1 MAMILL
7 IEDEKLLRWSLQKR
21 LEKEGHTVHTAEC
34 LAEAEAHV
42 GHHLPD
48 MVLLDLSLPDG
59 HGLDFYEQNRDTLEE
74 SVVLVMTAV
83 GEVDDAVRAMKLG
96 ALDFLSK
103 PIEHKA
109 LIDLV
114 NRSLEVRA
122 TRRDAQT
129 AKSIRKRTLDVDI
142 VSHSET
148 FRNTLDLSCEVSR
161 SDVDTILLLGESG
174 TGKNVVA
181 RYIHIHSSRSN
192 EAYLEVNCAAI
203 PEQLLESEL
212 FGHEKGAFTDAKK
225 SKPGTFEL
233 ANGGTVLLD
242 EIGELRLDLQ
252 AKLLHLLENR
262 KFRRV
267 GGVREIQVDVRIVAL
282 TNRNLRAMVQE
293 KTFRD
298 DLYYRVSVFPI
309 QVPALRDR
317 HEDILPLA
325 HYFLRSLRA
334 KSGKRIDGFSREAEN
349 VLLSYSWPGNVRE
362 LRNVVERAII
372 LEKGSEISLR
382 SLILDA
388 IEPGPSPVKSP
399 EHGIPDGIVPLEE
412 VGREMVQRAMAAAGD
427 NQTRAAELLGI
438 TRDQLRYRLKKYRED
453 VE

>member
-1 MAMILL
+1 MALILL

-21 LEKEGHTVHTAEC
+21 LEKEGHTVHTAES
-34 LAEAEAHV
+34 LEEAEVHV
-42 GHHLPD
+42 TQHFPD

-59 HGLDFYEQNRDTLEE
+59 HGLDFYEKHQDALEE

-83 GEVDDAVRAMKLG
+83 GEVEDAVRAMKLG
-96 ALDFLSK
+96 ALDFLPK
-103 PIEHKA
+103 PIDHKA
-109 LIDLV
+109 LIALV
-114 NRSLEVRA
+114 NRSLDVRA
-122 TRRDAQT
+122 TRRDALV
-129 AKSIRKRTLDVDI
+129 AKSIRQRKLDVDI
-142 VSHSET
+142 VSHSPQFRET
-148 FRNTLDLSCEVSR
+148 LELACEVSR

-181 RYIHIHSSRSN
+181 RYIHVNSSRSDGP
-192 EAYLEVNCAAI
+192 YLEVNCAAI

-262 KFRRV
+262 LFRRV
-267 GGVREIQVDVRIVAL
+267 GGIREIRVDARIVAL
-282 TNRNLRAMVQE
+282 SNRNLRAMVRD

-309 QVPALRDR
+309 QVPSLRER

-325 HYFLRSLRA
+325 RYFLRFLQT
-334 KSGKRIDGFSREAEN
+334 KSGKSIKGFSREAEN
-349 VLLSYSWPGNVRE
+349 VLISYSWPGNVRE

-372 LEKGSEISLR
+372 LEKGTEISLR
-382 SLILDA
+382 SLILDT
-388 IEPGPSPVKSP
+388 IELPPLP
-399 EHGIPDGIVPLEE
+399 ETGLGGGLPEGIVPLEE
-412 VGREMVQRAMAAAGD
+412 IEGEMVLRAMTASGE

-438 TRDQLRYRLKKYRED
+438 TRDQLRYRLKKFRIGE
-453 VE
+453 